1 MQIIKVILNDY
12 SNYFLNKIEFDVF
25 WDAYQDIVDV
35 GKIKRQK
42 MINQNFINLKEIM
55 FVSSNSKQI
64 LKTNHVNICK
74 NIKDCLVNAKE
85 IILNN
90 KEIINNKS
98 SFFTNVIIINSSQS
112 FSVDYLKRNIAKS
125 PKVFSQ
131 FLQLLNINF
140 NAIDYSWS
148 SQY

>member
-35 GKIKRQK
+35 GKAKRQK
-42 MINQNFINLKEIM
+42 MINQNFTNLKEIM

-64 LKTNHVNICK
+64 LKINHINICK
-74 NIKDCLVNAKE
+74 NIKDCLANAKE
-85 IILNN
+85 IILNK

-98 SFFTNVIIINSSQS
+98 LFFTNVIIINSSLS

-125 PKVFSQ
+125 PKVFSR